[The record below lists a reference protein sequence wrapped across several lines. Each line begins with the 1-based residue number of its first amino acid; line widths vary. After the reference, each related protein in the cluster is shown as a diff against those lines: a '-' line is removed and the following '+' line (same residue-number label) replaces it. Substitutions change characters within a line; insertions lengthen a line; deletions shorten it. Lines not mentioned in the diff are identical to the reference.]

1 MRQENERT
9 TPQAHIES
17 NLIALDIIETRKRN
31 GDGMSIVWHIL
42 RQYIGLGLYCI
53 NKHFMRYFA
62 GLVV

>member
-1 MRQENERT
+1 MRQENGRT

-42 RQYIGLGLYCI
+42 QQYIGLGLYCI